1 MFKFFYAFCICFFCS
16 ACNQSN
22 HSGEDSRSASKFQS
36 KTLKYPRCAG
46 SYEFDRCIAQEEIL
60 ANEPPEAVITRSR
73 KLDEERKKNMDAV
86 ASMQNS
92 DLNSDTAEVIT
103 SVTTNTDKKNWYVRD
118 INRANCFQ
126 SEMSP
131 ADRIRDLQSWGEF
144 AKVNE
149 APNGSVEVGH
159 ETSQGFKYWT
169 YYKSLQS
176 CIDSLPR
183 SKQIPSKYE

>member
-22 HSGEDSRSASKFQS
+22 HSGEDSRSASNFQS
-36 KTLKYPRCAG
+36 KTAKYPRCAG
-46 SYEFDRCIAQEEIL
+46 SYEFDRCIAQEELL
-60 ANEPPEAVITRSR
+60 ANEPHEAGITRSR
-73 KLDEERKKNMDAV
+73 KLDEERKKSMDAV
-86 ASMQNS
+86 ASMQYS
-92 DLNSDTAEVIT
+92 DLNSDTVEVIT
-103 SVTTNTDKKNWYVRD
+103 SVATNTDKKNWYGHD

-176 CIDSLPR
+176 CIDALPR